1 MDRNNKNIKVLDIG
15 TGPGFFVILM
25 TSIGVDTT
33 AMDYNG
39 EMLNKA
45 KENSG
50 EYNVN
55 RFNILLIS
63 T

>member
-25 TSIGVDTT
+25 TSIGLDTT
-33 AMDYNG
+33 AIYYND

-63 T
+63 K

>member
-15 TGPGFFVILM
+15 TGPGFFSILM
-25 TSIGVDTT
+25 TSIGLDTT
-33 AMDYNG
+33 AIDYND

-50 EYNVN
+50 
-55 RFNILLIS
+55 
-63 T
+63 